1 MLTKNILRLE
11 SSTVLGNMRAAS
23 FHSSKPLNEMVS
35 MISDLSIINFLF
47 VVFR

>member
-1 MLTKNILRLE
+1 MLTKNILRLK

-35 MISDLSIINFLF
+35 MIPDLSIINFLF